1 MSLNNK
7 TLTEETY
14 DAIKERIFKNE
25 FKPGDPLSIENLA
38 EELGVSQTPI
48 REALIRLS
56 NDGLVEYNPRK
67 KACVSEITTKNIS
80 ETYEVRKILE
90 PYVASNAA
98 ANPPLDELRE
108 LKEELEEIKELT
120 GEEKYQKFYE
130 TDIELNDLLMDTVGN
145 NLLLQLFDHIENYNI
160 RIRFFASTT
169 MKNSEEV
176 VEEGNSDHLA
186 IVNALLDKSPQ
197 RARHA
202 VLDHLQKAERRTWH
216 AVQQEKEREKEN

>member
-1 MSLNNK
+1 MAKLTNK

-25 FKPGDPLSIENLA
+25 YKPGDPLSIENLA

-67 KACVSEITTKNIS
+67 KACVSDITTQDIA

-98 ANPPLDELRE
+98 ANPPIDELRE
-108 LKEELEEIKELT
+108 LQKELEEIKDLT
-120 GEEKYQKFYE
+120 GEAKYQKFHE
-130 TDIELNDLLMDTVGN
+130 TDIKLNDLLMDTVDN
-145 NLLLQLFDHIENYNI
+145 HLLLQLFNHIENYNI
-160 RIRFFASTT
+160 RIRFFAGTT
-169 MKNSEEV
+169 LKNSEEV

-186 IVNALLDKSPQ
+186 IVRALLDKSPQ
-197 RARHA
+197 KARHA
-202 VLDHLQKAERRTWH
+202 VLDHLQKAEKRTWQ
-216 AVQQEKEREKEN
+216 AVKQEKEAS